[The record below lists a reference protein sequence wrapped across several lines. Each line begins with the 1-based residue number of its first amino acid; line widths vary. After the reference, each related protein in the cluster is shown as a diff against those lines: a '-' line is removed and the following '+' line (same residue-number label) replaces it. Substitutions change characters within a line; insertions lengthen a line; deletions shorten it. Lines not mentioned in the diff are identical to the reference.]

1 MSAFADLAPYV
12 LLILVGFLPNE
23 VWRMLGVVLA
33 RGIEEDSEIIVW
45 VRAVATA
52 IMTGVVGKLVVFAPG
67 ALAQVPLWVR
77 LAAGALG
84 MLAFFLL
91 RNSVLAAVAV
101 GTGAIALGMVLFGS

>member
-1 MSAFADLAPYV
+1 MNALVDLSPYA

-23 VWRMLGVVLA
+23 VWRMLGLVLS

-52 IMTGVVGKLVVFAPG
+52 IMTGVVGKLILFAPG

-77 LAAGALG
+77 IGAAALALAAF
-84 MLAFFLL
+84 MLL
-91 RNSVLAAVAV
+91 RKSVMAAVIV
-101 GTGAIALGMVLFGS
+101 GPCAIALGMLLFGG